1 MVVVKIGVI
10 ALQGDVSEHVA
21 AMQKVLGER
30 GSVVLVRQTGIVP
43 ECDGLVLPGGESTTL
58 SRQIAK
64 TGIDEEIKNAAA
76 AGVPVLAT
84 CAGMVLVSRDIQAD
98 AKVRPLGLMDST
110 VDRNIFGSQRESF
123 EANLEV
129 EGFDSPF
136 RAVFI
141 RSPAIVRAGKG
152 VQVLARVE
160 GNAVAARQKNVLC
173 LAFHPELTN
182 DMRFHQLFLDMIG
195 EKRHVLR

>member
-1 MVVVKIGVI
+1 MVKIGVI
-10 ALQGDVSEHVA
+10 ALQGDISEHVA
-21 AMQKVLGER
+21 AMQRALGER

-43 ECDGLVLPGGESTTL
+43 DCDGLVLPGGESTTL

-64 TGIDEEIKNAAA
+64 AGIDEEIKKAAA

-98 AKVRPLGLMDST
+98 AKVRPLGLMDTTIS
-110 VDRNIFGSQRESF
+110 RNIFGSQRESF

-141 RSPAIVRAGKG
+141 RAPAIVRAGKG

-160 GNAVAARQKNVLC
+160 ENAVAARQENVLC
-173 LAFHPELTN
+173 LAFHPELTE
-182 DMRFHQLFLDMIG
+182 DLRFQKLFLDMIG
-195 EKRHVLR
+195 VK